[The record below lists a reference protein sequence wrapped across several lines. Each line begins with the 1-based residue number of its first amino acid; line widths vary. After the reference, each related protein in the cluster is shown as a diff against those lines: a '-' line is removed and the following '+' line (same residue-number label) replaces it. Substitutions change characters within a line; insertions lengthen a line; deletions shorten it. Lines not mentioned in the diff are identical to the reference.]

1 MIKREDLEKRERETL
16 SDMATLSENSKG
28 RALDEP
34 SCDYRTC
41 FQRDRDRIIHSK
53 AFRRLMHKTQVFLSP
68 EGDHFRTR
76 LTHTLEVTQVARSIS
91 RALGLNEDLT
101 EAIALGHDLGHT
113 PFGHN
118 GEKILDSIH
127 KGGFRHNEQ
136 SLRVVDRL
144 EMHNGRRGM
153 NLTFEVRDG
162 IVNHPGSLMAATPE
176 GLVVKISDR
185 IAYINHDIDDA
196 VRSGVISEDDLPE
209 RPIELFGRVHGYR
222 INNMIENVIEHAD
235 STGEISMDSEHQEQ
249 LMVLRS
255 FMFEHVYQS
264 DAVKKEEDL
273 EHIRKVITSL
283 YEYYIENPS
292 ELPRDLSEI
301 AEEDGVETAAKD
313 FVAGMTDRY
322 ALTLYNQHFSE

>member
-1 MIKREDLEKRERETL
+1 MKEQVYKMEREFFCKN
-16 SDMATLSENSKG
+16 AFLSENTAG
-28 RALDEP
+28 RLRPVEECP
-34 SCDYRTC
+34 LRTP

-76 LTHTLEVTQVARSIS
+76 LTHTIEVTQVARSIA

-101 EAIALGHDLGHT
+101 EAIALGHDIGHT

-118 GEKILDSIH
+118 GEKILNDIH
-127 KGGFRHNEQ
+127 EGGFRHNEQ

-144 EMHNGRRGM
+144 EIHNGRRGM

-162 IVNHPGSLMAATPE
+162 ILNHPGNLKASTPE

-196 VRSGVISEDDLPE
+196 LRSGVLSQNDLPE
-209 RPIELFGRVHGYR
+209 RPIKLFGEVHGDR
-222 INNMIENVIEHAD
+222 INNMIESVIEHAD
-235 STGEISMDSEHQEQ
+235 STGEISMDDEHQEQ

-264 DAVKKEEDL
+264 EAVKKEEEL
-273 EHIRKVITSL
+273 QQIKTVIESL
-283 YEYYIENPS
+283 YRHYIENPLD
-292 ELPRDLSEI
+292 LPVEMKEI
-301 AEEDGVETAAKD
+301 AEEDGIRTAAKD

-322 ALTLYNQHFSE
+322 ALTMYKEYFGE